1 MERHRNQAS
10 FPSPTLRSIE
20 DPNEGWQVVRPCRV
34 RCFVASVAPKPRYLA
49 ATVGRCLNCLSSS
62 CRRADC
68 RLPTRCFNCHGFQHH
83 LRDCML
89 PRNSPA
95 VLWGGGSE
103 ASYDTLPSLGDKDT
117 SSALESSLSNA
128 SSFLEF
134 DHIFFVSSVYS
145 FPRSCDP
152 MVEEAAL
159 GASVGTPCRSC
170 NEEVVSMVE
179 QPTNPPPTTLSLC
192 LSNLLL
198 PIEDIQTPVMF
209 RSEDEQLAGHEL
221 IKALRNFKLSSVSPL
236 SPSNRHEPSLNNE
249 AIVVHSKETQSC
261 YP

>member
-83 LRDCML
+83 LRDLML

-95 VLWGGGSE
+95 ALGGGALRLRMTPSRPLVIKTPQVHWSHHSLMLV
-103 ASYDTLPSLGDKDT
+103 AS
-117 SSALESSLSNA
+117 SSLTI
-128 SSFLEF
+128 SF
-134 DHIFFVSSVYS
+134 
-145 FPRSCDP
+145 SC
-152 MVEEAAL
+152 L
-159 GASVGTPCRSC
+159 QCTPSHAHVIPWLKRRHW
-170 NEEVVSMVE
+170 EHRLVHHVVVAM
-179 QPTNPPPTTLSLC
+179 
-192 LSNLLL
+192 
-198 PIEDIQTPVMF
+198 
-209 RSEDEQLAGHEL
+209 R
-221 IKALRNFKLSSVSPL
+221 K
-236 SPSNRHEPSLNNE
+236 
-249 AIVVHSKETQSC
+249 
-261 YP
+261 

>member
-1 MERHRNQAS
+1 MKAGKSLGRAMCVALWLRWRPSLATSSLQWEDAS
-10 FPSPTLRSIE
+10 IVCLLPAGGWIAVSP
-20 DPNEGWQVVRPCRV
+20 P
-34 RCFVASVAPKPRYLA
+34 VASIGTDFSTTCGIACSL
-49 ATVGRCLNCLSSS
+49 GILL
-62 CRRADC
+62 
-68 RLPTRCFNCHGFQHH
+68 LHG
-83 LRDCML
+83 
-89 PRNSPA
+89 
-95 VLWGGGSE
+95 GGGSE
-103 ASYDTLPSLGDKDT
+103 ASYDTLSSLGDKDT